1 MNWPI
6 NGVTGDAIHAW
17 SMDIH
22 VRTFRAP
29 PSRVRGDR
37 VTRVLVDPRGILFD
51 DTAWHRWLV
60 IQLNRVGLA
69 VEYESFCQRFL
80 AGQWSEA
87 LAGRMDYW
95 TALLSH
101 LRDLGCSVAQI
112 SEVEV
117 AGRPRWEQQQ
127 EQSLRLFPGVQRA
140 WAKLVAAGVSLAILV
155 NDLRPAQQV
164 AAQLAAAGIRADWQP
179 IYSSREVGAA
189 LPQRQALQAVLQREQ
204 RATDGIALLSDDA
217 AARRSASALGMMT
230 IGLRWVRPIAA
241 DYIIDRL
248 ADLPQVL
255 ADSAAG
261 RATIPFSFASATGSA
276 KAGAG
281 KGVGGGMN
289 ASGASSSSLRR
300 AA

>member
-1 MNWPI
+1 M
-6 NGVTGDAIHAW
+6 
-17 SMDIH
+17 
-22 VRTFRAP
+22 
-29 PSRVRGDR
+29 
-37 VTRVLVDPRGILFD
+37 TRVLVDPRGILFD

-60 IQLNRVGLA
+60 TQLNRVGLA
-69 VEYESFCQRFL
+69 VEYDSFCQRFL

-95 TALLSH
+95 TALLAH
-101 LRDLGCSVAQI
+101 LRDLGCSAAQL

-117 AGRPRWEQQQ
+117 AGRPRWEQHQQ
-127 EQSLRLFPGVQRA
+127 QSLRLFPGVQRA

-164 AAQLAAAGIRADWQP
+164 AAQLTAAGIRADWQS
-179 IYSSREVGAA
+179 IYSSQEVGAA
-189 LPQRQALQAVLQREQ
+189 LPQRQALLAVMQREQ
-204 RATDGIALLSDDA
+204 RATGGMALLSDDD
-217 AARRSASALGMMT
+217 AARQSASSLGMTT

-255 ADSAAG
+255 SDSAAD
-261 RATIPFSFASATGSA
+261 RATIPFSFAGAGSPKTGSA
-276 KAGAG
+276 KLGAMTSNAVNSNAV
-281 KGVGGGMN
+281 KVVGGGMN
-289 ASGASSSSLRR
+289 SSGTSSSSLRR